1 MDKTVISSFDPA
13 AHLDADGQQFLLD
26 NALGSD
32 DPAYLAHAI
41 GTIARSKGG
50 LLAIERRTG
59 IKRQTLAKSF
69 GAGGN
74 PTLGT
79 LLPLSGFYIGT
90 LPPRRRADA
99 SMICA

>member
-1 MDKTVISSFDPA
+1 MEKMVPRRFDPA
-13 AHLDADGQQFLLD
+13 AHLDFEGQNFLLD
-26 NALGSD
+26 DAIASD

-50 LLAIERRTG
+50 LLALERRTG

-69 GAGGN
+69 GAEGN

-79 LLPLSGFYIGT
+79 LLPVLKALGLT
-90 LPPRRRADA
+90 LKIAPIDQAA
-99 SMICA
+99 

>member
-1 MDKTVISSFDPA
+1 MSKTITSPFDPA
-13 AHLDADGQQFLLD
+13 AHLDAMGQDFLLED
-26 NALGSD
+26 ALGSE

-50 LLAIERRTG
+50 LLALERRTG

-69 GAGGN
+69 GSEGN

-79 LLPLSGFYIGT
+79 LLPVLKALGLT
-90 LPPRRRADA
+90 LKIAPADQA
-99 SMICA
+99 A